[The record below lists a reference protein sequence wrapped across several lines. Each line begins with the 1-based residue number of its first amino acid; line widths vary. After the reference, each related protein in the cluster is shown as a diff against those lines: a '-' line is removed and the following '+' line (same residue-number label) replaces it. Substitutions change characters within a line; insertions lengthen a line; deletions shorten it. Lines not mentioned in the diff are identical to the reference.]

1 MGIRVQ
7 RSIGLGQFLRLNLS
21 KSGIGISAGIAGLR
35 VSAGPRGSFIN
46 VNLPGTGISYRKK
59 IGDHNFIDFRGND
72 EPAPANR
79 RAAAPKAQTPEPP
92 IPEPGFFAA
101 RHEKALAK
109 AVAAYHAGDI
119 DEALTHFLAA
129 APDEPGAA
137 ILAAAILAEKD
148 IKTYQP
154 IQLLEG
160 VIQSDDEFPTDLMEK
175 YLADLTLTIAVTP
188 KVSVEV
194 PIDGRAATLLLIE
207 LYQAQRRVR
216 EAIALLEEVVE
227 LNADPVLILS
237 LCELYAS
244 RDLWNGIIDIA
255 KTIDSEDD
263 VTLEILI
270 YYGRAMFE
278 QEMYDATIAVLSKAV
293 RRTKD
298 RNPLL
303 LQEAAYWRAITYQA
317 QGKQRRANEEF
328 QKLFAENPDFKD
340 VRQRLQQF
348 SIQN

>member
-1 MGIRVQ
+1 MGFRVQ
-7 RSIGLGQFLRLNLS
+7 RSIGLGKFLRLNLS
-21 KSGIGISAGIAGLR
+21 KSGIGLSAGIPGLR
-35 VSAGPRGSFIN
+35 LSAGPRGSFIN
-46 VNLPGTGISYRKK
+46 LGLPGTGLSYRKK
-59 IGDHNFIDFRGND
+59 IGGHNFIDFGGSD
-72 EPAPANR
+72 EPAPTSAP
-79 RAAAPKAQTPEPP
+79 AAPKPK
-92 IPEPGFFAA
+92 ISEPGFFAPY
-101 RHEKALAK
+101 HEKELAK
-109 AVAAYHAGDI
+109 GVEAYHASQI
-119 DEALTHFLAA
+119 DAALTHFLEA
-129 APDEPGAA
+129 APNEPGAA
-137 ILAAAILAEKD
+137 MLAAAILAEQD
-148 IKTYQP
+148 IKAYRP

-160 VIQSDDEFPTDLMEK
+160 VIQSDNEFPTDLMEK
-175 YLADLTLTIAVTP
+175 YLADLTLTIAITP

-194 PIDGRAATLLLIE
+194 PIDGRAATLLLVE

-244 RDLWNGIIDIA
+244 RDLWDGIIEIA
-255 KTIDSEDD
+255 KTIESEDD

-278 QEMYDATIAVLSKAV
+278 KEMIDAAIAVFSKAV

-298 RNPLL
+298 RHPLL
-303 LQEAAYWRAITYQA
+303 LQEAAYWRAISYQA

-348 SIQN
+348 SIRT